1 MKRWNATK
9 FAGSFWKSIIRGAKR
24 EIAVIEFQT
33 NFRRFFVDR
42 QKSTGN
48 CAGPDERWPQIDA
61 SHDTIGAL
69 LNVAELSCLCFFPFS
84 FSLSF
89 FSSHLLITALYSV
102 IFPCYGSGV
111 FDFSKRYPKKWSFL
125 PRNVV
130 IQRVKSVSIVSY
142 LFRSGERS
150 ETRKKRLER
159 GKNTVVRRLP
169 RVKLEKIKLR

>member
-1 MKRWNATK
+1 MKRDKVCRIFLEKYHSGRKAWN
-9 FAGSFWKSIIRGAKR
+9 RR
-24 EIAVIEFQT
+24 YRVPDEFST
-33 NFRRFFVDR
+33 IFRRSAKIHR
-42 QKSTGN
+42 QLRRS
-48 CAGPDERWPQIDA
+48 RWKVTTDWCIA
-61 SHDTIGAL
+61 RYHRCTSECCWTL
-69 LNVAELSCLCFFPFS
+69 LPLFFS
-84 FSLSF
+84 FFFLSLFF